1 MLQGFGNATV
11 PIEFIDS
18 EGHKLVLPLLLQTPN
33 DVDVLAGKILV
44 DEKDSQRFRDAA
56 AIQLCPGI
64 HPRATGD
71 RRPYAA

>member
-1 MLQGFGNATV
+1 MLQGFWNATV

-18 EGHKLVLPLLLQTPN
+18 KGHQLVLPLLLQTPD

-64 HPRATGD
+64 HPGVTANKK
-71 RRPYAA
+71 PF